1 MAKRGARGHHARKK
15 GGGND
20 ATVVSDA
27 TFGGIIAE
35 RKPARSKHR
44 GGSRWANFFGK
55 YDTK

>member
-1 MAKRGARGHHARKK
+1 MTKRGARGHHARKK

-44 GGSRWANFFGK
+44 KGSR
-55 YDTK
+55 

>member
-1 MAKRGARGHHARKK
+1 MTKRGARGHHARKK

-44 GGSRWANFFGK
+44 RGSRWAILMGRTDIK
-55 YDTK
+55 